1 MVYIY
6 DSHLDGFYTNNKK
19 LDDDFLYCETCGD
32 SDYLIDSI
40 RNNPTFNE
48 LKNLFYYYCKYES
61 INYALLILETIKE
74 SRDMKL
80 NEDTKIKLNN
90 FIERKIKKENNLY
103 I

>member
-19 LDDDFLYCETCGD
+19 LDDDFLYCETCGV

-48 LKNLFYYYCKYES
+48 LKNLFY
-61 INYALLILETIKE
+61 KE
-74 SRDMKL
+74 KCGKPTPL
-80 NEDTKIKLNN
+80 GVGWIA
-90 FIERKIKKENNLY
+90 I
-103 I
+103 